1 VNAPAPLDADAC
13 RIVARAHPFS
23 IEWIERTVKAGATI
37 AELLAEAV
45 PDRALHLF
53 AHVSLVDDGLSG
65 EAMALPPEVWERVRP
80 KPGTR
85 VQITLVP
92 MGGSGKNPLRIVLSL
107 AVIAASFAFG
117 QAIGGLIVGGVGSNF
132 LGMTVT
138 AGLQSA
144 VGGFLIP
151 CAGPL
156 LIAPAP
162 PSKEALR

>member
-1 VNAPAPLDADAC
+1 MTGTIPAEIAAFL
-13 RIVARAHPFS
+13 ARMPA
-23 IEWIERTVKAGATI
+23 EMR
-37 AELLAEAV
+37 AELRSQLRAI
-45 PDRALHLF
+45 DALH
-53 AHVSLVDDGLSG
+53 AKR
-65 EAMALPPEVWERVRP
+65 AALEERRA

-151 CAGPL
+151 CGGPL